1 MVLHS
6 HRWVDLPEVCREKKT
21 KMNHKELKARD
32 EVKITIQTL
41 KMKSNKCQS
50 DRQKKNRWGRKRQ
63 SWEVIVWGFNY
74 RLDSRIII
82 SQNTNCCVDV
92 TAVGSQA
99 RRIKSIVSI
108 LLLGMCPFTLAIPLA
123 LIWTDAVP
131 PAFRITHKIHIR
143 MEEKASKQVTQSL
156 SINHRATWNRFRV
169 WKK

>member
-6 HRWVDLPEVCREKKT
+6 HRWVDLPEVCREKKP

-32 EVKITIQTL
+32 EVKIAIQTL
-41 KMKSNKCQS
+41 KMKSNKSQS
-50 DRQKKNRWGRKRQ
+50 DRQKNRWGRKRQ